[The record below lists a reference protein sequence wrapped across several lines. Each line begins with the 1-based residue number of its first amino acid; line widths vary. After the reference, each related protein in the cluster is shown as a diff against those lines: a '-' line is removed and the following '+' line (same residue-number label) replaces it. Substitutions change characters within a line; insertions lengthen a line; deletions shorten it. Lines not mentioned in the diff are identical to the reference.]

1 MVLKALL
8 DMLGSSLIRGS
19 NFLAI
24 HIEVATLMVDE
35 LIQICLLFN
44 DLIIKVLLPYNK
56 DT

>member
-1 MVLKALL
+1 
-8 DMLGSSLIRGS
+8 MLGSSLIRGS

-24 HIEVATLMVDE
+24 NIEVATLMVDD

-44 DLIIKVLLPYNK
+44 YLIIKVLLPYNK